1 MPPVAYTARLAAEGN
16 ATFEKPNKV
25 RTALIVRITVQQALQ
40 TFFVN
45 FEYSSR

>member
-16 ATFEKPNKV
+16 ATFETPNKV
-25 RTALIVRITVQQALQ
+25 RTALIVRITVQAALQ
-40 TFFVN
+40 TFSVN